1 MANWNDIKLNVSR
14 AANKTIKKAGEL
26 ADSASMNIKL
36 KTLNAKL
43 GDRFEVLGKL
53 TYKQL
58 KFDTSHA
65 EEISKVIAEIDELR
79 EEIKQLKEKIAE
91 AKEERQ
97 KSAEDVKID
106 EESEATEETAE

>member
-14 AANKTIKKAGEL
+14 AANKTFKKAGEL
-26 ADSASMNIKL
+26 ADTASLHLKL

-43 GDRFEVLGKL
+43 NDRFEVLGKL

-79 EEIKQLKEKIAE
+79 EQIKELKEKIE
-91 AKEERQ
+91 QAKQERER
-97 KSAEDVKID
+97 SAENVKID
-106 EESEATEETAE
+106 EEETEE